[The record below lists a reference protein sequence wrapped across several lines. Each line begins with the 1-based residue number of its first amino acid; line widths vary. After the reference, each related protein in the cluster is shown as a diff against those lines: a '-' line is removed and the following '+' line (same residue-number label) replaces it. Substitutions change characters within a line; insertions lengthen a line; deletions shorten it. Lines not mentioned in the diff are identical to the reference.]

1 MGKTLVSGTLA
12 GYFAQK
18 GFKVMAI
25 DADPSPNLALTL
37 GIPVEEANKIV
48 PISENAELL
57 ESKTRT
63 DYPGVFKLH
72 FTVDD
77 IIEENGMKSPYG
89 VNLLVMGTVKSAG
102 SGCACGAN
110 AVVRELLRYMIVDR
124 DEIVVVDMEAGV
136 EHMGRGTASHV
147 DIMLIVADSSRKSLE
162 IAKKLSGFAH
172 QAGIKTRF
180 HCWKQG
186 QRLGRK
192 RIDYRF
198 HRKEWAPVT
207 CFDSIRRYGSES
219 GQGRRAAPQVCRNFR
234 ERKGYSGNRRKT
246 SPKQDITFLRVLEG
260 LSQEE
265 IKSVLESYRT
275 VAVVGLSRD
284 PAKASHHSSSVFA
297 VCGLPYYSG

>member
-1 MGKTLVSGTLA
+1 MKIAVSGKGGVGKTLVSGTLA

-110 AVVRELLRYMIVDR
+110 AVVRELLRHMIVDR

-172 QAGIKTRF
+172 EMGIKQVFVVGNRV
-180 HCWKQG
+180 
-186 QRLGRK
+186 R
-192 RIDYRF
+192 DSEE
-198 HRKEWAPVT
+198 KELITDFTEKNGLPLLALIPYDDTVVKADRVGEPPLKYAET
-207 CFDSIRRYGSES
+207 SES
-219 GQGRRAAPQVCRNFR
+219 VKAIQAIGEKLLQ
-234 ERKGYSGNRRKT
+234 NRT
-246 SPKQDITFLRVLEG
+246 
-260 LSQEE
+260 
-265 IKSVLESYRT
+265 
-275 VAVVGLSRD
+275 
-284 PAKASHHSSSVFA
+284 
-297 VCGLPYYSG
+297 

>member
-1 MGKTLVSGTLA
+1 MKIAVSGKGGVGKTLVSGTLA

-57 ESKTRT
+57 NEKTRT

-77 IIEENGMKSPYG
+77 IVEDNGMKSPTG

-110 AVVRELLRYMIVDR
+110 AVVRELLRHMIVDR

-172 QAGIKTRF
+172 DAGIKTVFVVGNRV
-180 HCWKQG
+180 
-186 QRLGRK
+186 R
-192 RIDYRF
+192 
-198 HRKEWAPVT
+198 
-207 CFDSIRRYGSES
+207 DSEETELITEFTKKNELSLLALIPYDDIVVKADRVGEPPLKYAETSES
-219 GQGRRAAPQVCRNFR
+219 VKAIQGIGEKLLQ
-234 ERKGYSGNRRKT
+234 NRT
-246 SPKQDITFLRVLEG
+246 
-260 LSQEE
+260 
-265 IKSVLESYRT
+265 
-275 VAVVGLSRD
+275 
-284 PAKASHHSSSVFA
+284 
-297 VCGLPYYSG
+297 

>member
-1 MGKTLVSGTLA
+1 VKIAVSGKGGVGKTLVSGTLA
-12 GYFAQK
+12 SYFAQK

-37 GIPVEEANKIV
+37 GISIEEANNII

-63 DYPGVFKLH
+63 DYPGVYKLH

-110 AVVRELLRYMIVDR
+110 AVVRELLRYMIIDR

-147 DIMLIVADSSRKSLE
+147 DVMLVVADSSRKSLE
-162 IAKKLSGFAH
+162 IAKK
-172 QAGIKTRF
+172 I
-180 HCWKQG
+180 
-186 QRLGRK
+186 
-192 RIDYRF
+192 
-198 HRKEWAPVT
+198 
-207 CFDSIRRYGSES
+207 
-219 GQGRRAAPQVCRNFR
+219 
-234 ERKGYSGNRRKT
+234 
-246 SPKQDITFLRVLEG
+246 
-260 LSQEE
+260 
-265 IKSVLESYRT
+265 
-275 VAVVGLSRD
+275 
-284 PAKASHHSSSVFA
+284 SVFA
-297 VCGLPYYSG
+297 RDMGIKQVFVVGNRVRDPEEKELISDFTEKNELPLLALIPYDDTVVKADRAGEPPLKYAKTSESVKAIQVIGEKLLHNRT

>member
-1 MGKTLVSGTLA
+1 MKIAVSGKGGVGKTLVSGTLA

-18 GFKVMAI
+18 GYKVMAI

-48 PISENAELL
+48 PISENAKLL
-57 ESKTRT
+57 DEKTRT

-77 IIEENGMKSPYG
+77 IIEENGMKSPTG

-124 DEIVVVDMEAGV
+124 DEIVIVDMEAGV

-162 IAKKLSGFAH
+162 IAKKLTGFAH
-172 QAGIKTRF
+172 QAGIENVLIIGNRV
-180 HCWKQG
+180 
-186 QRLGRK
+186 R
-192 RIDYRF
+192 DAEE
-198 HRKEWAPVT
+198 KELITDFTQKNGLELLALIPYDDIVVKADRVGEPPLKYAET
-207 CFDSIRRYGSES
+207 SES
-219 GQGRRAAPQVCRNFR
+219 VTAIEAIGDKLLQNQ
-234 ERKGYSGNRRKT
+234 T
-246 SPKQDITFLRVLEG
+246 
-260 LSQEE
+260 
-265 IKSVLESYRT
+265 
-275 VAVVGLSRD
+275 
-284 PAKASHHSSSVFA
+284 
-297 VCGLPYYSG
+297 